1 MSEVGFFGA
10 RSRAMSPDGESI
22 VTSAEDEILR
32 LLKNFRKPS
41 FSVFVILSS
50 TDYFYRFWD
59 VFSKARSQKKSKSA
73 LKKMKEA
80 HLETTTIPTPVKAE
94 YGEDPPAGGSLL

>member
-1 MSEVGFFGA
+1 MKYFSCLGCQA
-10 RSRAMSPDGESI
+10 DWAQLPRAMSPDGESI

-50 TDYFYRFWD
+50 TAYFYRFWD
-59 VFSKARSQKKSKSA
+59 VFSKARSQKESKSA
-73 LKKMKEA
+73 LN
-80 HLETTTIPTPVKAE
+80 L
-94 YGEDPPAGGSLL
+94 